1 MNLKTYLSLAA
12 AVLMVA
18 ACSDNKKCAS
28 SDECPA
34 TACTTQTDGDIT
46 YTGVLPAADAE
57 GIEYTL
63 VLNYDDDGDGGDYK
77 LTERYIGKA
86 DAVFVSEGDFSLHSS
101 TPQDAAQRYLK
112 LVPDHADRAAD
123 QATSSAEVRYFLVD
137 SDSTLTLVGAD
148 LQRPDSLLNYT
159 LTRK

>member
-12 AVLMVA
+12 ALLMVA

-28 SDECPA
+28 SEECA
-34 TACTTQTDGDIT
+34 GTACTSADADVT

-63 VLNYDDDGDGGDYK
+63 SLDYDDDGNGGDYR
-77 LTERYIGKA
+77 LTERFIGKP
-86 DAVFVSEGDFSLHSS
+86 DATFKSKGEFSVHKS
-101 TPQDAAQRYLK
+101 TPADSSQAYLK
-112 LVPDHADRAAD
+112 LVPDHTDRAAD
-123 QATSSAEVRYFLVD
+123 QATSSADVRYFLVD
-137 SDSTLTLVGAD
+137 SDSTLTLTGAD
-148 LQRPDSLLNYT
+148 LQRPDTQLNYT